1 MARRVTPMLGMRVQ
15 LDTRR
20 LRRLRRRK
28 WRRNTRLCNTRR
40 RTRNDHSTIGI
51 AARVRRRFGC
61 CDGDSEQRASEEGQA
76 HKQEHQKVNKVG
88 VVAHLRHA
96 TLMQITAFVAATSS
110 ENMPTATVF
119 AVGSNVNMT
128 SVRMRK
134 AYATQA
140 ENKTTAVASEFPS
153 LIFQPLRLR
162 GPSPC

>member
-1 MARRVTPMLGMRVQ
+1 MLGMRVQ

-96 TLMQITAFVAATSS
+96 DQMQIAAFITIASS
-110 ENMPTATVF
+110 ENVPTATVL
-119 AVGSNVNMT
+119 AVGSNASTMT
-128 SVRMRK
+128 STSMRN
-134 AYATQA
+134 AYATPA
-140 ENKTTAVASEFPS
+140 ENKVTAVASEFPS
-153 LIFQPLRLR
+153 LMLGGHLLLQQP
-162 GPSPC
+162 